1 MEMLQAKQ
9 EQEKKRL
16 REQMEAEAAVQRQQM
31 ENMAKARMMEHRR
44 NFMQENQVLSQRLAQ
59 MQKSNEG
66 MEKRVESL
74 RQQLLL
80 NQSRQQ
86 QIQKP
91 GFFDRTLQ
99 MIPVLGGVTQAPYQS
114 AALCNAFKVIP
125 YHEHWSNS

>member
-66 MEKRVESL
+66 MEKTVESL

-80 NQSRQQ
+80 N
-86 QIQKP
+86 
-91 GFFDRTLQ
+91 
-99 MIPVLGGVTQAPYQS
+99 
-114 AALCNAFKVIP
+114 
-125 YHEHWSNS
+125 

>member
-31 ENMAKARMMEHRR
+31 ENMVKARMMEVEKHRR
-44 NFMQENQVLSQRLAQ
+44 NFMQESQILNQRLAQ

-66 MEKRVESL
+66 MEKTVESL

-86 QIQKP
+86 
-91 GFFDRTLQ
+91 
-99 MIPVLGGVTQAPYQS
+99 
-114 AALCNAFKVIP
+114 
-125 YHEHWSNS
+125 

>member
-31 ENMAKARMMEHRR
+31 ENMVKARMMEVKKHRR
-44 NFMQENQVLSQRLAQ
+44 NFMQESQILSQRLAQ

-66 MEKRVESL
+66 MEKTVESL

-86 QIQKP
+86 
-91 GFFDRTLQ
+91 
-99 MIPVLGGVTQAPYQS
+99 
-114 AALCNAFKVIP
+114 
-125 YHEHWSNS
+125 